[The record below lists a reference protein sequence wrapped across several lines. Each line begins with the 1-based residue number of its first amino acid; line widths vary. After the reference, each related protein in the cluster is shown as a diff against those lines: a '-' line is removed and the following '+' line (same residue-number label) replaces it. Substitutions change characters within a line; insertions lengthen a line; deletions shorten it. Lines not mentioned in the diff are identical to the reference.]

1 MIDRDSEPA
10 FPEDDPL
17 DAGLRAAFR
26 PETTSDPWGGSV
38 LTALRESSG
47 PTPIIRLWDEPDEG
61 PTGVV
66 QPRSPEAAEV
76 ASGPG
81 RAGGRYEVAGELA
94 RGGIGVV
101 LKGRDRDLGREVA
114 LKVLRAEHVA
124 NPSMVRRLLEE
135 AQIGGQLQHP
145 GILPVYELG
154 LDAAWRPFFTMKL
167 VRGRTLAALLD
178 ERGEPSRDRRR
189 FLAIFEQ
196 VAQTIAYAHARG
208 VIHRDLKPSNVMVG
222 AFGEVQ
228 VVDWGLAKVLAR
240 ADDPD
245 SEAGAVATIRGG
257 GSSDSRSEAG
267 SVLGTPAYMAPEQAR
282 GEVEALDERSDVFA
296 LGALLCEILTGRPPY
311 QGTRDE
317 ILRQARAGS
326 LADAFDRLD
335 ACGADAELV
344 GIARRCLEPA
354 PEARLREAGRVSRAI
369 TAHLASAEERARAAE
384 RDAATAVAVA
394 GSERRARRLTVALAG
409 SILAALL
416 TVGGGSLWVTREQ
429 VRAANAQLLAERETV
444 RAEREHTARIEGALE
459 VLFAT
464 EQKGQ
469 LLILQAADVAGR
481 DAGRWAD
488 LLAACRAI
496 AERVALTTPDQ
507 AARRRAR
514 DLADR
519 LRAKEV
525 ALRQRAE
532 K

>member
-1 MIDRDSEPA
+1 
-10 FPEDDPL
+10 
-17 DAGLRAAFR
+17 
-26 PETTSDPWGGSV
+26 
-38 LTALRESSG
+38 
-47 PTPIIRLWDEPDEG
+47 
-61 PTGVV
+61 
-66 QPRSPEAAEV
+66 
-76 ASGPG
+76 
-81 RAGGRYEVAGELA
+81 
-94 RGGIGVV
+94 
-101 LKGRDRDLGREVA
+101 
-114 LKVLRAEHVA
+114 
-124 NPSMVRRLLEE
+124 
-135 AQIGGQLQHP
+135 
-145 GILPVYELG
+145 
-154 LDAAWRPFFTMKL
+154 MKL

-189 FLAIFEQ
+189 YLAIFEQ

-222 AFGEVQ
+222 SFGEVQ

-240 ADDPD
+240 GDDRDP
-245 SEAGAVATIRGG
+245 ETGAVATIQGG
-257 GSSDSRSEAG
+257 GSSESRSEAG

-317 ILRQARAGS
+317 VLHQARAGS
-326 LADAFDRLD
+326 LDDAFARLD
-335 ACGADAELV
+335 ACRADPELV
-344 GIARRCLEPA
+344 DIARRCLDPA
-354 PEARLREAGRVSRAI
+354 PEARYREAGQVSRAI
-369 TAHLASAEERARAAE
+369 TAHLASAEERARSAE

-409 SILAALL
+409 SILAVLMI
-416 TVGGGSLWVTREQ
+416 VVVGSLWVTREQ
-429 VRAANAQLLAERETV
+429 VRAANAQLLAERENL

-488 LLAACRAI
+488 LLAACRSI
-496 AERVALTTPDQ
+496 AERVARTTPDE

-525 ALRQRAE
+525 SLRQRAE